1 MYNAGKRLVGG
12 QVACPMSWSAWAFQ
26 HRYTPHLLKRGRCGV
41 ERIWLHSFSAWRT
54 GAACMREKSMTAS
67 ATNHATCNNTYT
79 CIMVKDQRR
88 AHARHTLFGL
98 ERACHTHLLMHS
110 WCGVVLLSQH
120 RTARRLP
127 GGLGLTAPFAR
138 QAHIVWAR
146 ARLSHPPAHAF
157 LVWRCTAFPAQDGQ
171 AAARWP
177 RLNGSVPLA

>member
-88 AHARHTLFGL
+88 AHARHTLIGL
-98 ERACHTHLLMHS
+98 ERACYTHLLMHS

-127 GGLGLTAPFAR
+127 GGLGLTAPFPWPESHHSVHAQDR
-138 QAHIVWAR
+138 QASAKAV
-146 ARLSHPPAHAF
+146 LVPAPSPMA
-157 LVWRCTAFPAQDGQ
+157 WK
-171 AAARWP
+171 P
-177 RLNGSVPLA
+177 RRGRHGSQPRVGATR